1 MKCQRCG
8 EISEY
13 DLDFFDYGK
22 AKFLCFNC
30 KACGHYSDSVD
41 LSTIEPSESDML
53 PYIKGESL
61 LEMLNHN
68 DGDRRKA
75 LREVIR
81 RRLDKLVVTVRSQ
94 NNYYLE
100 QVKLRELLN
109 ERR

>member
-1 MKCQRCG
+1 MKCQRCNQ
-8 EISEY
+8 IAEY
-13 DLDFFDYGK
+13 ELDLFDYGK
-22 AKFLCFNC
+22 AKFLCFSC
-30 KACGHYSDSVD
+30 KSCGHYSDSVD
-41 LSTIEPSESDML
+41 LSTICDSENDML

-68 DGDRRKA
+68 NGDRKKA

-100 QVKLRELLN
+100 QIMLKDML
-109 ERR
+109 

>member
-1 MKCQRCG
+1 MKCLRCNQTA
-8 EISEY
+8 EF

-30 KACGHYSDSVD
+30 KLCGHYSDSVD
-41 LSTIEPSESDML
+41 LSTINPKDDDFT

-61 LEMLNHN
+61 LEMLDVN
-68 DGDRRKA
+68 DGERKKA

-81 RRLDKLVVTVRSQ
+81 RRLDKLEVTVRSQ

-100 QVKLRELLN
+100 RMKLRELL
-109 ERR
+109 